1 MKNLN
6 LKKIKGYIEGY
17 YGKILSWNDRKRII
31 DKLAQNKMNYYF
43 YCPKED
49 IYHRLK
55 WRTPYNSNFLAHFEE
70 LNHHAKKNKINIIAG
85 ISPGLDFNYKSFVN
99 GYCKDFEHLSYKI
112 NQFVKIGIKNIA
124 ILFDD
129 IPKNNDFKTIS
140 IKEGTLHAKI
150 ANKIYSSLDAQVFT
164 VPRIYSDEL
173 NIESPKYLED
183 YFFYLNKNIYTFF
196 SGKYIVSQKFDTKLS
211 VIKEKVSTK
220 SIIYW
225 DNYYANDYCPKKF
238 FIGPWKNTNLINK
251 SMINGTGLIETDLL
265 ILEIVSQTYAKKN
278 KKSAWEKVLVR
289 NNIPNQFFKV
299 SKHFLSPNFTNE
311 KKIKPIK
318 FSNSAYNSLDFLLW
332 KWKNA
337 LSREWYPYLL
347 NLKHDLQ
354 ILDKKLSLNRIIKT
368 QTNPLQ
374 NVLINRKELDE

>member
-1 MKNLN
+1 M
-6 LKKIKGYIEGY
+6 
-17 YGKILSWNDRKRII
+17 
-31 DKLAQNKMNYYF
+31 
-43 YCPKED
+43 
-49 IYHRLK
+49 
-55 WRTPYNSNFLAHFEE
+55 
-70 LNHHAKKNKINIIAG
+70 
-85 ISPGLDFNYKSFVN
+85 
-99 GYCKDFEHLSYKI
+99 
-112 NQFVKIGIKNIA
+112 
-124 ILFDD
+124 
-129 IPKNNDFKTIS
+129 
-140 IKEGTLHAKI
+140 
-150 ANKIYSSLDAQVFT
+150 
-164 VPRIYSDEL
+164 
-173 NIESPKYLED
+173 
-183 YFFYLNKNIYTFF
+183 
-196 SGKYIVSQKFDTKLS
+196 SQKFDTKLS
-211 VIKEKVSTK
+211 VIKEKVSTR

-265 ILEIVSQTYAKKN
+265 ILEIVSQTYAEKN